1 MTDKSSISQWFV
13 LIHSFPTKG
22 IPVMNEQY
30 TCVSNHEIQRLTE
43 LKAPP
48 SVWSV
53 YLALCSFDYGF
64 KKGHCWP
71 SISALYE
78 KLGGQ
83 LTKRRIYSALAWMVE
98 NSIIRREKARIG
110 GKINQKRFQLILRK
124 TFRLIQKVLAPSPSK
139 AGLDN
144 LQRKSCA
151 SFQSSRDDG
160 KRTKRKK
167 ETKNN
172 FFIRK
177 NLLRDKRKA
186 ISKEESARRKS
197 QSEREPGIGE
207 LLFSRVLIGAEE
219 MTVEIMKKIRDDISK
234 NHSFKDWL
242 QDYHPEYA
250 DMILKTQYY

>member
-1 MTDKSSISQWFV
+1 
-13 LIHSFPTKG
+13 
-22 IPVMNEQY
+22 
-30 TCVSNHEIQRLTE
+30 
-43 LKAPP
+43 
-48 SVWSV
+48 
-53 YLALCSFDYGF
+53 
-64 KKGHCWP
+64 
-71 SISALYE
+71 LYE

-98 NSIIRREKARIG
+98 NSIIRREKARIK
-110 GKINQKRFQLILRK
+110 GKINRKRFQLVLRK
-124 TFRLIQKVLAPSPSK
+124 TFRLIQKVLDASPSSSER
-139 AGLDN
+139 GDTREGSGSVHS
-144 LQRKSCA
+144 Q
-151 SFQSSRDDG
+151 SRDDAR
-160 KRTKRKK
+160 RTRRKK
-167 ETKNN
+167 EPKNN

-177 NLLRDKRKA
+177 NRLRDRRKA

-250 DMILKTQYY
+250 DMILKTQYC